1 MLNPVRQRGFD
12 RAYKRLDA
20 TQQISVI
27 ADINRKLL
35 PWSGRNNDGL
45 VDPKSGGIWQLDI
58 LSRDYRLLV
67 CVHGNDVWL
76 LDIISKQNER
86 RQYALIQQYTREH
99 RRNH

>member
-35 PWSGRNNDGL
+35 PWNGRNNDGL
-45 VDPKSGGIWQLDI
+45 VDPKGGGI
-58 LSRDYRLLV
+58 
-67 CVHGNDVWL
+67 
-76 LDIISKQNER
+76 
-86 RQYALIQQYTREH
+86 
-99 RRNH
+99 